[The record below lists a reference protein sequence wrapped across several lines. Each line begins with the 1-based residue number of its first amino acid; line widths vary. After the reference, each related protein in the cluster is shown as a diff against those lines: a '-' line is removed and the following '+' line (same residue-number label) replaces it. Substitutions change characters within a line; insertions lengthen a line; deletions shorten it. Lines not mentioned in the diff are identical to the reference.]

1 MAPSQGWW
9 ASISPVLNAH
19 PGPFTPSSA
28 FSLIVVVVDRL
39 LEMSEADSITF
50 PRPNPSDDEIE
61 DAILSARY
69 GDVDDLTVFV
79 STFGADALADA
90 RDGNGNSALHM
101 AAANGHIG
109 ARRDVLTA
117 G

>member
-1 MAPSQGWW
+1 MAE
-9 ASISPVLNAH
+9 
-19 PGPFTPSSA
+19 T
-28 FSLIVVVVDRL
+28 
-39 LEMSEADSITF
+39 DSVTTS
-50 PRPNPSDDEIE
+50 RSNPNDEEIE

-90 RDGNGNSALHM
+90 RDGNGNSVLHM

-109 ARRDVLTA
+109 ARRVILTA
-117 G
+117 GQEVRC